1 MGSDAGFW
9 AAYEGAAPAPA
20 LLARMAPMPDPA
32 AIPPRE
38 WLLGTRLVRR
48 FVSLLVAPGG
58 VGKSAL
64 ALASAVSLAS
74 GRNILDEHVHHSV
87 PAWVLN
93 LEDPADELHRR
104 LAALMRLHRIEA
116 SELRKRLFMHHGRDR
131 RLLLAEAVEGGVI
144 THPDQDALLRQV
156 QEQGIGLVVVDPF
169 VKSHALNENDNM
181 QMDRAVTAW
190 AEVAE
195 QSGAAVLLV
204 HHVRKAGAGG
214 PETGVDA
221 ARGAKALSDASRSAT
236 VLSPMTA
243 AEAEQLGVSAAE
255 RWRHVRL
262 DDAKANMAPRGSAAR
277 WFRMETVVLG
287 NGTALYPNGDQV
299 AAIGAWTPVSP
310 WAAHSVEALNR
321 VLDRIAEGPS
331 RGSMFA
337 TTRRGRTTER
347 WGGVPLMDLL
357 GVNESQAGV
366 MLGVWLRS
374 GVLDAVTFH
383 DPDQR
388 KSRTG
393 LRVVDARRPGPVP
406 SAPIQKEPA
415 YDSTN

>member
-1 MGSDAGFW
+1 MDSAGIW
-9 AAYEGAAPAPA
+9 NAYGGAALAPA
-20 LLARMAPMPDPA
+20 LLARMAPMPEPG

-93 LEDPADELHRR
+93 LEDPADEVHRR

-116 SELRKRLFMHHGRDR
+116 SELQGRLFIHHGRDR
-131 RLLLAEAVEGGVI
+131 RLTMAEAVAGATV
-144 THPDQDALLRQV
+144 THPDQDAVLQQV
-156 QEQGIGLVVVDPF
+156 REQDIGLVVVDPF
-169 VKSHALNENDNM
+169 VKSHALDENDNM

-190 AEVAE
+190 AEIAE

-204 HHVRKAGAGG
+204 HHVRKSGAGG

-221 ARGAKALSDASRSAT
+221 ARGAKALSDAARSAT

-243 AEAEQLGVSAAE
+243 AEAEQLGVSTAE

-277 WFRMETVVLG
+277 WFRMETVV
-287 NGTALYPNGDQV
+287 Q
-299 AAIGAWTPVSP
+299 IGR
-310 WAAHSVEALNR
+310 AHV
-321 VLDRIAEGPS
+321 
-331 RGSMFA
+331 
-337 TTRRGRTTER
+337 
-347 WGGVPLMDLL
+347 
-357 GVNESQAGV
+357 
-366 MLGVWLRS
+366 
-374 GVLDAVTFH
+374 
-383 DPDQR
+383 
-388 KSRTG
+388 
-393 LRVVDARRPGPVP
+393 
-406 SAPIQKEPA
+406 
-415 YDSTN
+415 